1 MLPAQKFIH
10 TETNS
15 GMVLLAGAVLALV
28 WANSPWGAWYELVWQ
43 TKASVA
49 LGHFTVA
56 HSLREWINDALMAVF
71 FLVVGLEVKREF
83 VHGELSGWRRAS
95 LPVICALGG
104 MLAPALLYIAL
115 NHGSAGAKG
124 WGIPMATDIAFALGV
139 LAVAGSHLPPSLRVL
154 LLALATVD
162 DIGAI
167 LVIAF
172 FYTDQISVL
181 ALAGALLLL
190 AMIIGMQRLGVQNL
204 LYFTPVALLFWF
216 AVYESGIHATIAGVA
231 LGLVAPTTPYLRKQ
245 QFVASAEPLMTSMK
259 SALVRK
265 ADDKAEAVLGELGEL
280 TTATESIADRLVRLL
295 HPWSSYLILPIFA
308 FANTGVRL
316 NAEMIRHAFGSPIT
330 RGIVLALVVGK
341 FAGILGF
348 AWIAVRLRISTLMAG
363 MHWQQLAPIGIL
375 GGIGF
380 TVSLFIS
387 DLAFT
392 DQTFTDQAK
401 IGILMASVVS
411 GASGFLIFRL
421 GARTQKPAQ

>member
-43 TKASVA
+43 TKVSVT
-49 LGHFTVA
+49 LGNFAVA
-56 HSLREWINDALMAVF
+56 HSLREWINDALMAAF
-71 FLVVGLEVKREF
+71 FFVVGLEVKREF

-95 LPVICALGG
+95 LPVICAVGG
-104 MLAPALLYIAL
+104 MLVPALLYMVL
-115 NHGSAGAKG
+115 NHGTAGAKG

-139 LAVAGSHLPPSLRVL
+139 LAVVGSHLSPSLRVL

-172 FYTDQISVL
+172 FYSDQISVL

-190 AMIIGMQRLGVQNL
+190 ALIIGMQRLGVQNL
-204 LYFTPVALLFWF
+204 LYLAPVALLFWF

-231 LGLVAPTTPYLRKQ
+231 LGLIAPTTPYLRKQ

-265 ADDKAEAVLGELGEL
+265 ADDQAEAVLGELGEL

-295 HPWSSYLILPIFA
+295 HPWSSYLILPVFA

-316 NAEMIRHAFGSPIT
+316 NAEMVRHAFGSSIT
-330 RGIVLALVVGK
+330 RGIVLALVFGK

-363 MHWQQLAPIGIL
+363 MQWQQLASIGLL

-401 IGILMASVVS
+401 IGVLVASVVS
-411 GASGFLIFRL
+411 GATGFLMFRL
-421 GARTQKPAQ
+421 SAGTQKPAS